1 MYLYFIER
9 FDDMPF
15 DAAIDTLKVNKVL
28 YDVLKQNKDS
38 GLDSISTHIV
48 DLEQRVF
55 FKTNPRESQEIR
67 HYVSK
72 FLGQDMNDYI
82 NG

>member
-9 FDDMPF
+9 FDDIPF
-15 DAAIDTLKVNKVL
+15 DAAIDELRVNTVV

-55 FKTNPRESQEIR
+55 AKTNPRESQEIR
-67 HYVSK
+67 HYVSE
-72 FLGQDMNDYI
+72 FLGQDMNELLL
-82 NG
+82 G